1 MDRFSAWLRSSTAPI
16 LEIPYCFPLRRG
28 PASSRARIAHGPTRV
43 RRWIEGTVLIGAATL
58 ALLAPRTAVAQIL
71 NGYYS
76 T

>member
-16 LEIPYCFPLRRG
+16 LEIPYYSPLCRG
-28 PASSRARIAHGPTRV
+28 PASSRARIAHGRPRA
-43 RRWIEGTVLIGAATL
+43 RQWIEGTVLIGAATL
-58 ALLAPRTAVAQIL
+58 ALLATRTAVAQIL